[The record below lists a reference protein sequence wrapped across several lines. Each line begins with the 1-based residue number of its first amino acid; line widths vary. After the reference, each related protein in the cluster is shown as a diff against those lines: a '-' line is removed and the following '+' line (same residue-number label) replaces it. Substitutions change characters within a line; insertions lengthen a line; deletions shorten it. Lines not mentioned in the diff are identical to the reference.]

1 MGFLIFLLV
10 FYVLVSLSLYKVFE
24 KAGVSP
30 TKALIP
36 GINFAEWCKLI
47 GQKPTHALWL
57 LFPIVNIFIFA
68 GMAVDLMRSFGNYGF
83 KESALAVVL
92 NPVANWWLGTSK
104 DQQYVGPTLIAEK
117 EYEEKLATA
126 FESDNKREYKKLQFN
141 NPYKKT
147 QTREWAEAIIFA
159 VFAAAFIRM
168 FLIEAYV
175 IPTSSMEGSLN
186 VGDYLFVSKAHYG
199 MRTPK
204 TIAMFPLLHN
214 RIPFIN
220 KESYLKTP
228 SLDFHRLPAIETIDR
243 NDPVVFNY
251 PEGDSVYVFPE
262 RTYSIHDYNR
272 GAISQRRGQQI
283 KTGNADLAVRP
294 IDKKDHY
301 IKRCVAIAGD
311 TIQIKDRQLFI
322 NGQPAENPTNI
333 QFSYLVTFPNGL
345 NINRFSEWNISPEDT
360 GDYGN
365 GQMAG
370 NNPLGENHRVLV
382 LNEAQKE
389 KLKAL
394 DKNIQIIPNRKYLIK
409 NLDTKQA
416 SLQAAGIGQEY
427 FRYATSQTSAYFTL
441 TPELLNKLYEVDS
454 TVVARPQNDSERLFP
469 HDPVNFKHHR
479 SVDDFGPVWIPKKG
493 ATVSLT
499 AKNLPLYKRIISVY
513 EENDLK
519 VAGGKITIN
528 GKETNEYTFKQ
539 DYYWMMGD
547 NRHNSEDSRVWGF
560 VPFDHVVGKPLF
572 IWFSTKEGSMFKGIN
587 WDRIFTS
594 ADKR

>member
-24 KAGVSP
+24 KAGVDP
-30 TKALIP
+30 KKALIP
-36 GINFAEWCKLI
+36 GVNFAEWCELI
-47 GQKPTHALWL
+47 GQKRSHALWL

-83 KESALAVVL
+83 WQSAFSVVL
-92 NPVANWWLGTSK
+92 NPISNWWLGTNK
-104 DQQYVGPTLIAEK
+104 DQKYLGPTLIAEK
-117 EYEEKLATA
+117 EYADKLAA
-126 FESDNKREYKKLQFN
+126 AAESDNAREYKKLAAN
-141 NPYKKT
+141 NPYHKS
-147 QTREWAEAIIFA
+147 QTREWVEAIVFA

-199 MRTPK
+199 IRTPK
-204 TIAMFPLLHN
+204 TIAMLPLLHN

-220 KESYLKTP
+220 RESYLHSP
-228 SLDFHRLPAIETIDR
+228 SMDFRRLPAIETIER
-243 NDPVVFNY
+243 NSPVVFNY

-262 RTYSIHDYNR
+262 RTYSIHDYRR
-272 GAISQRRGQQI
+272 GAISRQRGQQI
-283 KTGNADLAVRP
+283 KTGNADLVSRP

-311 TIQIKDRQLFI
+311 TIQIKDRQLYI
-322 NGQPAENPTNI
+322 NGQPAENPTNV
-333 QFSYLVTFPNGL
+333 QFTYLVTFPASL
-345 NINRFSEWNISPEDT
+345 NTNKFSEWGISPEDM

-365 GQMAG
+365 GNIAG
-370 NNPLGENHRVLV
+370 NNPVGERHRLLV

-389 KLKAL
+389 KIKSL
-394 DKNIQIIPNRKYLIK
+394 DSNIKIIPNKKYLIK
-409 NLDTKQA
+409 NLQRSQEA
-416 SLQAAGIGQEY
+416 LQAAGVGQEN
-427 FRYATSQTSAYFTL
+427 FRYATSETSAYFTL
-441 TPELLNKLYEVDS
+441 TQDLVNKLYEVDS
-454 TVVARPQNDSERLFP
+454 TIVVRPMDDSERLFP
-469 HDPVNFKHHR
+469 HDPANFKNQT
-479 SVDDFGPVWIPKKG
+479 VDDFGPIWIPKKG
-493 ATVSLT
+493 ATVSISP
-499 AKNLPLYKRIISVY
+499 KNIALYKRVISIY
-513 EENDLK
+513 EGNDLS
-519 VAGGKITIN
+519 VANGKIMIN
-528 GKETNEYTFKQ
+528 GKEATEYTFQQ

-572 IWFSTKEGSMFKGIN
+572 IWFSTKEGNMTKGIN